1 MKKRGIKIRFIT
13 EITRENVQHCKE
25 LMNIS
30 EVRHLDEIKG
40 NFGIA
45 DGILYTAGAKSIP
58 SSPPP
63 LLISSTVKALV
74 EQQQYFFDMLWK
86 KAIPAKQRI
95 KEIEEGQKREFI
107 ETVRDPAEIQS
118 LVLKVI
124 SSATEEIDIIFS
136 TPISFKRYEKEGII
150 DMLTVRVDEGNL
162 KVRILVNRDNEIQRS
177 IDRLIEKFP
186 QITIRNLEKSIQTK
200 VNTIVVDNELS
211 LVVELKDDSLQNS
224 IEATGFATY
233 SNSESTVLSYASIFE
248 ALWIQSNK
256 TIV

>member
-1 MKKRGIKIRFIT
+1 
-13 EITRENVQHCKE
+13 
-25 LMNIS
+25 
-30 EVRHLDEIKG
+30 
-40 NFGIA
+40 
-45 DGILYTAGAKSIP
+45 
-58 SSPPP
+58 
-63 LLISSTVKALV
+63 
-74 EQQQYFFDMLWK
+74 
-86 KAIPAKQRI
+86 
-95 KEIEEGQKREFI
+95 
-107 ETVRDPAEIQS
+107 
-118 LVLKVI
+118 
-124 SSATEEIDIIFS
+124 
-136 TPISFKRYEKEGII
+136 
-150 DMLTVRVDEGNL
+150 MLTVRVDEGNL